1 MKDVLLLPNRPKPS
15 VYKVSIRIP
24 EKWKVE
30 SIAKYKHHKLLMKSN
45 LTTTAAAAA
54 NKTDNKTGEVS
65 SSSSSSSRS
74 SSGIYATSVLV
85 ARDDGVSKESEKHVV
100 STSTATKPIN
110 VLSDNNS
117 RQNNDKII
125 KSHIAMDHIKKELD
139 ILHSNSIVIKNKM
152 VALNSVR
159 NSLLWLLKKS
169 NAVERS
175 LIS

>member
-1 MKDVLLLPNRPKPS
+1 MKDMLLLPNGPKPS

-24 EKWKVE
+24 ERWKVE
-30 SIAKYKHHKLLMKSN
+30 SIAKYKHNKFMKSH
-45 LTTTAAAAA
+45 LGTVVRTDETVEVGHASTTASITTASPR
-54 NKTDNKTGEVS
+54 NS
-65 SSSSSSSRS
+65 
-74 SSGIYATSVLV
+74 TSIL
-85 ARDDGVSKESEKHVV
+85 KESDNNI
-100 STSTATKPIN
+100 ATTITTITKNMN
-110 VLSDNNS
+110 VMSDNNS
-117 RQNNDKII
+117 SRQVNDKII

>member
-54 NKTDNKTGEVS
+54 NKTGEVS
-65 SSSSSSSRS
+65 STSTTSSSNRS

-117 RQNNDKII
+117 RQVNDKII

>member
-1 MKDVLLLPNRPKPS
+1 
-15 VYKVSIRIP
+15 
-24 EKWKVE
+24 
-30 SIAKYKHHKLLMKSN
+30 LMKSN

-54 NKTDNKTGEVS
+54 DNKTGEVS
-65 SSSSSSSRS
+65 STSSSNRS

-100 STSTATKPIN
+100 STSTVTKPIN
-110 VLSDNNS
+110 VLSDSNS
-117 RQNNDKII
+117 RQVNDKII

>member
-1 MKDVLLLPNRPKPS
+1 
-15 VYKVSIRIP
+15 
-24 EKWKVE
+24 
-30 SIAKYKHHKLLMKSN
+30 
-45 LTTTAAAAA
+45 
-54 NKTDNKTGEVS
+54 
-65 SSSSSSSRS
+65 
-74 SSGIYATSVLV
+74 VLV
-85 ARDDGVSKESEKHVV
+85 ARDDGVPKESEKHVV

-117 RQNNDKII
+117 RQVNDKII

>member
-24 EKWKVE
+24 ERWKVE

-45 LTTTAAAAA
+45 LTTTAAAAR
-54 NKTDNKTGEVS
+54 TDNKSGEISSTS
-65 SSSSSSSRS
+65 SSSN
-74 SSGIYATSVLV
+74 IYATSVLV
-85 ARDDGVSKESEKHVV
+85 TSASSRDDGVHKEPEKHIV
-100 STSTATKPIN
+100 SASTAIKPIN
-110 VLSDNNS
+110 VMSDNSS
-117 RQNNDKII
+117 RQVNDKII

>member
-1 MKDVLLLPNRPKPS
+1 MKDLLLLPNRPKPS

-24 EKWKVE
+24 ERWKVE
-30 SIAKYKHHKLLMKSN
+30 SIAKYKHHKLLIKSN
-45 LTTTAAAAA
+45 LTTTAGAAR
-54 NKTDNKTGEVS
+54 TDNKTGEVS
-65 SSSSSSSRS
+65 STSSSSSS
-74 SSGIYATSVLV
+74 IYATSVL
-85 ARDDGVSKESEKHVV
+85 ASSRDDGVHKEPEKHIV
-100 STSTATKPIN
+100 STSTATRPIN
-110 VLSDNNS
+110 VLSDNSS
-117 RQNNDKII
+117 RQVNDKII

>member
-45 LTTTAAAAA
+45 LTTTTAAAVAA
-54 NKTDNKTGEVS
+54 RTDNKTGEVS
-65 SSSSSSSRS
+65 STRSSSS
-74 SSGIYATSVLV
+74 IYATSVLV
-85 ARDDGVSKESEKHVV
+85 ARDDGVPKESEKHVV

-117 RQNNDKII
+117 RQVNDKII

>member
-1 MKDVLLLPNRPKPS
+1 MKDIPLLLNRPKPS

-24 EKWKVE
+24 ERWKVE
-30 SIAKYKHHKLLMKSN
+30 SIAKYKHHKLLIKSN
-45 LTTTAAAAA
+45 LAAAAAARSTTATTSASVTIAPRYDDGVHKEPEKHIALTTTA
-54 NKTDNKTGEVS
+54 TT
-65 SSSSSSSRS
+65 
-74 SSGIYATSVLV
+74 
-85 ARDDGVSKESEKHVV
+85 
-100 STSTATKPIN
+100 TKPIN
-110 VLSDNNS
+110 VMSDNSS
-117 RQNNDKII
+117 RQANEKTI

>member
-45 LTTTAAAAA
+45 LTTTAAAA
-54 NKTDNKTGEVS
+54 NKTGEVS
-65 SSSSSSSRS
+65 SSSSSSNRSSSSRS

-117 RQNNDKII
+117 RQVNDKII

>member
-1 MKDVLLLPNRPKPS
+1 MKDILLLPNRPKPS

-24 EKWKVE
+24 ERWKVE
-30 SIAKYKHHKLLMKSN
+30 SIANYKHHKLLMKSN
-45 LTTTAAAAA
+45 LATAASDAASRA
-54 NKTDNKTGEVS
+54 TDNKTGELS
-65 SSSSSSSRS
+65 SSSA
-74 SSGIYATSVLV
+74 YATSVSV
-85 ARDDGVSKESEKHVV
+85 ATASPRNDEGVHKEPEKHIA
-100 STSTATKPIN
+100 STATTTTKPIN
-110 VLSDNNS
+110 VMSDNSS
-117 RQNNDKII
+117 RQVNEKII

>member
-45 LTTTAAAAA
+45 LTTTAAAA
-54 NKTDNKTGEVS
+54 NKTGEVS
-65 SSSSSSSRS
+65 STSSSNRS

-117 RQNNDKII
+117 RQVNDKII

>member
-45 LTTTAAAAA
+45 ITTTAAAA
-54 NKTDNKTGEVS
+54 KTDNKTGEVS
-65 SSSSSSSRS
+65 STSSSNRS

-117 RQNNDKII
+117 RQVNDKII